1 MYLNREHRFVG
12 EIQGELY
19 ESANVHL
26 YRGETE
32 NTMRAK
38 LLKFVT
44 KIAEGRNSEP
54 LIFQLLS
61 IWYNTWE
68 SEWQFDMKA
77 FNHPSSFEGQS
88 YPVNVSPVIDFLLKN
103 NCDEVLTEED

>member
-44 KIAEGRNSEP
+44 KIVEGRKTEP
-54 LIFQLLS
+54 FIFQLFS

-68 SEWQFDMKA
+68 SECQFDMKE
-77 FNHPSSFEGQS
+77 FYHPGTFEGQT

-103 NCDEVLTEED
+103 HCDEVLTDED